1 MSNRKRIWWKSFNK
15 DLLTHVV
22 WNGVLVLT
30 SNVPEEE
37 HHPDGLNPSKSQSR
51 IFFAKASNDLPQ
63 KLMGF
68 NTRIQITGSSPEQS
82 PVMTVPNHLMV
93 RED

>member
-1 MSNRKRIWWKSFNK
+1 M
-15 DLLTHVV
+15 V
-22 WNGVLVLT
+22 WIHLNFKA
-30 SNVPEEE
+30 
-37 HHPDGLNPSKSQSR
+37 GL
-51 IFFAKASNDLPQ
+51 FFAKASNDLPQ

-82 PVMTVPNHLMV
+82 PAMTVPNHLMV